1 MKIQVQNPIGYR
13 DLESIDKTILFIHM
27 YKDNDLTNTKAID
40 VCDIQDILYGLENI
54 RAEIL
59 YHLK

>member
-40 VCDIQDILYGLENI
+40 VCDIQDNL
-54 RAEIL
+54 
-59 YHLK
+59 

>member
-1 MKIQVQNPIGYR
+1 
-13 DLESIDKTILFIHM
+13 M

-40 VCDIQDILYGLENI
+40 VCDIQDTLYGLENI